1 MQQTLNQPLEPKSWY
16 ALARCKGIFRYHFR
30 TLGTIVLW
38 VLAVILG
45 SGLLSLLLPL
55 IFPSAEYGG
64 RSGISADVATTMIVA
79 LVCGCIVAGRSTR
92 FLLRF
97 GTTRFSVWLCNLLSI
112 LAATVALLLGSLA
125 VSVLLSYL
133 ALPLTENATSYLQ
146 GIIPQRIPYT
156 AEYLS
161 STLSASIQMLP
172 TQLLWVAE
180 YVSLFYLLGCCLRR
194 AKGWTLAV
202 LIGLPLSFMMLMIIP
217 AVEETVSIAMQAD
230 QSELMAMGLQW
241 MQWLAKG
248 LQFVREQWPTIQ
260 LIAAVIS
267 LPLSYL
273 CMRGT
278 KQP

>member
-1 MQQTLNQPLEPKSWY
+1 MQQMLKSPLKPKSWY

-55 IFPSAEYGG
+55 IFPTMDYGG
-64 RSGISADVATTMIVA
+64 RGGISADVATTMIVA
-79 LVCGCIVAGRSTR
+79 LICSCLVAGRGTR

-97 GTTRFSVWLCNLLSI
+97 GTTRFSVWLCSLLSI
-112 LAATVALLLGSLA
+112 LVATVVLLLGSLV

-133 ALPLTENATSYLQ
+133 ALPLTENAASYSQ
-146 GIIPQRIPYT
+146 GIMPQRIPYT
-156 AEYLS
+156 PEYLS
-161 STLSASIQMLP
+161 TTLSASIEMLP

-180 YVSLFYLLGCCLRR
+180 YVCLFYLLGCCLRR

-202 LIGLPLSFMMLMIIP
+202 VIGLPLAFIMLMIIP
-217 AVEETVSIAMQAD
+217 AVEQTVSIAIQAD
-230 QSELMAMGLQW
+230 QSELMVMGLQW
-241 MQWLAKG
+241 MQWLAKL

-260 LIAAVIS
+260 LIAAVVS
-267 LPLSYL
+267 LPLSYF

>member
-1 MQQTLNQPLEPKSWY
+1 MQQTLNQTLEPKSWY
-16 ALARCKGIFRYHFR
+16 ALARCKGIFRYYFR

-64 RSGISADVATTMIVA
+64 RGGISADVATTMLVA
-79 LVCGCIVAGRSTR
+79 LICSCIVAGRGTR

-97 GTTRFSVWLCNLLSI
+97 GTPRFSVWLCNLLSI
-112 LAATVALLLGSLA
+112 LAATVALLLGSLV

-133 ALPLTENATSYLQ
+133 ALPLTENATSYTQ
-146 GIIPQRIPYT
+146 GIIPQRVPYT

-194 AKGWTLAV
+194 AKGWTLTV
-202 LIGLPLSFMMLMIIP
+202 VIGLPLAFMMLMIIP
-217 AVEETVSIAMQAD
+217 AVEQTVSIAMQAD

-241 MQWLAKG
+241 MQWLSNV
-248 LQFVREQWPTIQ
+248 LQFVKEQWPIIQ
-260 LIAAVIS
+260 LIAAVVS